1 MLGTFGWTE
10 LLIILVIIVIL
21 FGGSR
26 IAGLGGSLGKS
37 IREFRTA
44 MKEEEEPGESE
55 GEKKADKA
63 EASSSDSDEK
73 KDDSDKAASSE
84 EDAKKS

>member
-44 MKEEEEPGESE
+44 MKEEDEPGEAGE
-55 GEKKADKA
+55 EKKAD
-63 EASSSDSDEK
+63 ASADSNEKKEDADQSESDEK
-73 KDDSDKAASSE
+73 ES
-84 EDAKKS
+84 KKS

>member
-44 MKEEEEPGESE
+44 MKEEEEPSESGE
-55 GEKKADKA
+55 EKKAD
-63 EASSSDSDEK
+63 SSADSDEKKEDSGQSDSDEK
-73 KDDSDKAASSE
+73 E
-84 EDAKKS
+84 AKKS

>member
-44 MKEEEEPGESE
+44 MKEEDEPTESD
-55 GEKKADKA
+55 GEKKAD
-63 EASSSDSDEK
+63 SSGDSGEKKEDSDQSE
-73 KDDSDKAASSE
+73 SE
-84 EDAKKS
+84 EKEAKKS

>member
-44 MKEEEEPGESE
+44 MKEEDEPTESD
-55 GEKKADKA
+55 GEKKAD
-63 EASSSDSDEK
+63 SSGDSGEKKEDSDQSESDEK
-73 KDDSDKAASSE
+73 E
-84 EDAKKS
+84 AKKS

>member
-44 MKEEEEPGESE
+44 MKEEEEEPSESD
-55 GEKKADKA
+55 GEKKAD
-63 EASSSDSDEK
+63 SSADSGEK
-73 KDDSDKAASSE
+73 KEDSGQSESE
-84 EDAKKS
+84 EKESKKS

>member
-44 MKEEEEPGESE
+44 MKEEDEEGGTAE
-55 GEKKADKA
+55 GGAA
-63 EASSSDSDEK
+63 AAA
-73 KDDSDKAASSE
+73 AASSGDAGE
-84 EDAKKS
+84 NKAESAQADSSEDTAKKS

>member
-44 MKEEEEPGESE
+44 MKEEQEEPSESD
-55 GEKKADKA
+55 GEKKAD
-63 EASSSDSDEK
+63 SSADSGEK
-73 KDDSDKAASSE
+73 KEDSGQSESE
-84 EDAKKS
+84 EKESKKS

>member
-37 IREFRTA
+37 IKEFRTA
-44 MKEEEEPGESE
+44 MKEEDQDPESD
-55 GEKKADKA
+55 GEKKEEAAAPASESSDVKQ
-63 EASSSDSDEK
+63 EASEP
-73 KDDSDKAASSE
+73 AAST
-84 EDAKKS
+84 EDAAKKS

>member
-44 MKEEEEPGESE
+44 MKEEEEPTESD
-55 GEKKADKA
+55 GEKKAD
-63 EASSSDSDEK
+63 SSGDSGEKKEDSDQPESDEK
-73 KDDSDKAASSE
+73 ES
-84 EDAKKS
+84 KKS

>member
-44 MKEEEEPGESE
+44 MKDEEEPSESGEEKKAESSTDS
-55 GEKKADKA
+55 GEKKA
-63 EASSSDSDEK
+63 ESEESEGDEK
-73 KDDSDKAASSE
+73 ES
-84 EDAKKS
+84 KKS

>member
-1 MLGTFGWTE
+1 MLGSFGWTE

-37 IREFRTA
+37 ISEFRTA
-44 MKEEEEPGESE
+44 MKDDDE
-55 GEKKADKA
+55 GIRRFR
-63 EASSSDSDEK
+63 
-73 KDDSDKAASSE
+73 
-84 EDAKKS
+84 

>member
-44 MKEEEEPGESE
+44 MKEEEETGEAE
-55 GEKKADKA
+55 GEQKA
-63 EASSSDSDEK
+63 ESAADTEAKSEQ
-73 KDDSDKAASSE
+73 AASGG
-84 EDAKKS
+84 DAAKKS

>member
-44 MKEEEEPGESE
+44 MKEEEETGDAE
-55 GEKKADKA
+55 GEQKA
-63 EASSSDSDEK
+63 ESAADTEAKSEQ
-73 KDDSDKAASSE
+73 AASGG
-84 EDAKKS
+84 DAAKKS